1 MKLTA
6 DAREVYIFASELSD
20 QEYMALRST
29 GAWKWNRTKKRL
41 EARITQD
48 LLEHLALTVQ
58 LPEWAEAI
66 RARLK
71 LRDEEMARLRNEEH
85 PTPVRPFPVRASLY
99 EHQVRGANMALAVF
113 GIAKGGDAPDTP
125 SGRGYGLL
133 YEMGCG

>member
-6 DAREVYIFASELSD
+6 DAREVYIFASELGD

-66 RARLK
+66 RALLK

-99 EHQVRGANMALAVF
+99 EHQVRGANMALCAF
-113 GIAKGGDAPDTP
+113 GIMREE
-125 SGRGYGLL
+125 GRK
-133 YEMGCG
+133 